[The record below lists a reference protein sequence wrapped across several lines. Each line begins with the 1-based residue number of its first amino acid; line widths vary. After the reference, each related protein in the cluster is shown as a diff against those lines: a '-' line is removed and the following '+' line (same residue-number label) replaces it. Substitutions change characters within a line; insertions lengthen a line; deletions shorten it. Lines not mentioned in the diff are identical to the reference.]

1 LIFTPY
7 CPLPELLYQKG
18 RELGIFEEE
27 EEEEEDDDEQ
37 E

>member
-1 LIFTPY
+1 MNRKDPA
-7 CPLPELLYQKG
+7 PMYQKG